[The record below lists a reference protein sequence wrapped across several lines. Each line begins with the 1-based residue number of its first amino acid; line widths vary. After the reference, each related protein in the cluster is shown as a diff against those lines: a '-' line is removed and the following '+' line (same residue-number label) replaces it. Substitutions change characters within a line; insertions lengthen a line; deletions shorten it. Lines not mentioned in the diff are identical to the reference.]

1 MKEIRQGN
9 TFVEDCGLHEETDDR
24 ELCGCRLQMALTVSG
39 ADSTGR
45 AGTLG
50 SLGLGTA
57 AAAFYAKRRSKILK
71 IHTDISP
78 LWQKLTKNL
87 RAGFKV
93 THTKRAGK
101 LGMTEK
107 LGKWFISAKLTGRYA
122 LLPPWHGW
130 PQEHAQWSYSASMT
144 AKRCNAMDGWIGRM
158 VVNKHNAEWQ
168 ADLRTSSH
176 CKSYAQS
183 RLQCCCNYLTVL
195 NRFIRNWKERAFNE
209 IVRIHFSGHIY
220 TIPYKSHEI
229 FLLYKVKSQSTCIHL
244 RPGSGDEMR
253 LLGLFFCIIALF
265 LFWKKCK
272 VELLYWK
279 SHR

>member
-93 THTKRAGK
+93 THTKKGRETWNDWKAQK
-101 LGMTEK
+101 MVHLC
-107 LGKWFISAKLTGRYA
+107 WIDRSICSAPAMAWLTSGA
-122 LLPPWHGW
+122 C
-130 PQEHAQWSYSASMT
+130 A
-144 AKRCNAMDGWIGRM
+144 M
-158 VVNKHNAEWQ
+158 VVLCFNDCEAMQCNGWM
-168 ADLRTSSH
+168 DRTNVG
-176 CKSYAQS
+176 K
-183 RLQCCCNYLTVL
+183 
-195 NRFIRNWKERAFNE
+195 
-209 IVRIHFSGHIY
+209 
-220 TIPYKSHEI
+220 
-229 FLLYKVKSQSTCIHL
+229 
-244 RPGSGDEMR
+244 
-253 LLGLFFCIIALF
+253 
-265 LFWKKCK
+265 
-272 VELLYWK
+272 
-279 SHR
+279 